1 MKITEKIIK
10 VSTEDTNNVQTLDL
24 KQQALEN
31 TIVSFVEM
39 HALDET
45 PAVQESP
52 MMQRYEARYEDA
64 LMAFDTAKSAIA
76 DKYID
81 DELQKICSKWS
92 LEYNTC
98 ELKCEFSEGFK
109 NDDAAIKDVVITVSE
124 EDAKKVH
131 KLDIKQQALQNIVAS
146 FAEMH
151 ALDSTCAAQ
160 ESPMMQRY
168 EERYAEA
175 LTAFDT
181 AKSELADKYI
191 SKDMQEV
198 VAKWSLEYDSC
209 ELKCKV
215 PADYEYKAE

>member
-81 DELQKICSKWS
+81 DELHYFTWGKVLAKIATK
-92 LEYNTC
+92 E
-98 ELKCEFSEGFK
+98 
-109 NDDAAIKDVVITVSE
+109 
-124 EDAKKVH
+124 
-131 KLDIKQQALQNIVAS
+131 
-146 FAEMH
+146 
-151 ALDSTCAAQ
+151 
-160 ESPMMQRY
+160 
-168 EERYAEA
+168 
-175 LTAFDT
+175 
-181 AKSELADKYI
+181 
-191 SKDMQEV
+191 
-198 VAKWSLEYDSC
+198 
-209 ELKCKV
+209 
-215 PADYEYKAE
+215 

>member
-24 KQQALEN
+24 RQQALEN

-45 PAVQESP
+45 PAV
-52 MMQRYEARYEDA
+52 
-64 LMAFDTAKSAIA
+64 
-76 DKYID
+76 
-81 DELQKICSKWS
+81 
-92 LEYNTC
+92 
-98 ELKCEFSEGFK
+98 
-109 NDDAAIKDVVITVSE
+109 
-124 EDAKKVH
+124 
-131 KLDIKQQALQNIVAS
+131 
-146 FAEMH
+146 
-151 ALDSTCAAQ
+151 Q

-191 SKDMQEV
+191 SKEMQEV